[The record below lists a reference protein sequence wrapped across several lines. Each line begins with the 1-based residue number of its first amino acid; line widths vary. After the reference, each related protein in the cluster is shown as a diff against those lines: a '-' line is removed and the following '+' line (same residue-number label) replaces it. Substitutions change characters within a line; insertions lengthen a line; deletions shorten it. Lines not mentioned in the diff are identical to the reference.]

1 MLQDAP
7 RQRGVPALVVRH
19 ARLVGPTHQVL
30 ASIPRRG
37 AAGHLPELGRGLR
50 RSPGGGQQGGLL
62 EGGGDGDVRALDGQ
76 RQVAGSFLRIA
87 DDRREP
93 RVQLATPSRRDL
105 LIDGGSKEG
114 VREPE
119 PVADDLHDV
128 VLDRRTQTIVDP
140 ARRSD
145 RRSDHIERRS
155 RQGRDDLQGFDGPR
169 REPLEAILDELL
181 KAVRDREPF
190 AGRHVTSTAKERQS
204 DLLGEEGIASRHLV
218 EAEERGSG
226 EPFPHLGPEH
236 PFEGVLRQRS
246 DVDGVHAILGEG
258 RHDAQG
264 VVIGTGA
271 SSGRHQPNLLVL
283 QAPHDELEHPDRREV
298 HPLDVIDG
306 HHDGRGGGHRSEAS
320 KHGQGNGPLVG
331 SGARSRGAQEGH
343 LEGLALWLRHG
354 GERLL
359 EDGLEEVTEGG
370 VGQACLGLDRT
381 A

>member
-1 MLQDAP
+1 MN
-7 RQRGVPALVVRH
+7 R
-19 ARLVGPTHQVL
+19 
-30 ASIPRRG
+30 
-37 AAGHLPELGRGLR
+37 R
-50 RSPGGGQQGGLL
+50 RSPTT
-62 EGGGDGDVRALDGQ
+62 
-76 RQVAGSFLRIA
+76 ST
-87 DDRREP
+87 
-93 RVQLATPSRRDL
+93 TPFSM
-105 LIDGGSKEG
+105 
-114 VREPE
+114 
-119 PVADDLHDV
+119 
-128 VLDRRTQTIVDP
+128 RRTQATVDLG
-140 ARRSD
+140 RIGRGSD
-145 RRSDHIERRS
+145 RIERWC
-155 RQGRDDLQGFDGPR
+155 RQGRDDLERFEGLGGK
-169 REPLEAILDELL
+169 PLEAVLDELL

-204 DLLGEEGIASRHLV
+204 DLLSEEGIASRHLV
-218 EAEERGSG
+218 EAQERGSG
-226 EPFPHLGPEH
+226 EPFPNLGPEH
-236 PFEGVLRQRS
+236 PFEGVQRQRS

-306 HHDGRGGGHRSEAS
+306 HHDRRGGGHRSEAS
-320 KHGQGNGPLVG
+320 EHGQGNGSLVG

-354 GERLL
+354 GECLL

>member
-1 MLQDAP
+1 M
-7 RQRGVPALVVRH
+7 
-19 ARLVGPTHQVL
+19 
-30 ASIPRRG
+30 
-37 AAGHLPELGRGLR
+37 
-50 RSPGGGQQGGLL
+50 
-62 EGGGDGDVRALDGQ
+62 
-76 RQVAGSFLRIA
+76 
-87 DDRREP
+87 
-93 RVQLATPSRRDL
+93 
-105 LIDGGSKEG
+105 
-114 VREPE
+114 
-119 PVADDLHDV
+119 
-128 VLDRRTQTIVDP
+128 
-140 ARRSD
+140 
-145 RRSDHIERRS
+145 
-155 RQGRDDLQGFDGPR
+155 
-169 REPLEAILDELL
+169 
-181 KAVRDREPF
+181 
-190 AGRHVTSTAKERQS
+190 
-204 DLLGEEGIASRHLV
+204 

-283 QAPHDELEHPDRREV
+283 QAPHDELEHPDRGEV

-320 KHGQGNGPLVG
+320 KHGQENGPLVG

-359 EDGLEEVTEGG
+359 EDGLEEVTECS

>member
-7 RQRGVPALVVRH
+7 RQRGVPALEVSH

-30 ASIPRRG
+30 TSIPRRG

-62 EGGGDGDVRALDGQ
+62 EGDGDGDVRALDGQ
-76 RQVAGSFLRIA
+76 SQVAGSFLRIA

-93 RVQLATPSRRDL
+93 RVQLPAPDQWRPL
-105 LIDGGSKEG
+105 VDGGREERVG
-114 VREPE
+114 EPE
-119 PVADDLHDV
+119 AVADDLHDV
-128 VLDRRTQTIVDP
+128 VVDRRTQTIVDP

-145 RRSDHIERRS
+145 RRSDHIQRRC
-155 RQGRDDLQGFDGPR
+155 RQSRDDLERFDGLA
-169 REPLEAILDELL
+169 REPLEAVLDEFLE
-181 KAVRDREPF
+181 AVRDREPF

-204 DLLGEEGIASRHLV
+204 DLLSEEGIASRHLV

-271 SSGRHQPNLLVL
+271 SSGRHQTNLLVL

-306 HHDGRGGGHRSEAS
+306 HHDRRGGGHRSEAS

-354 GERLL
+354 GECLL
-359 EDGLEEVTEGG
+359 EDGLEEVTECS